1 MTGSEV
7 ITLRD
12 GTVVSLAVLKCLWA
26 IEARGGRLNRT
37 DDGGFQV
44 TPQGIVTPNER
55 VFLLENQDEARR
67 LVRYQA
73 DDSHLTDAAALS
85 SPVFA
90 SG

>member
-44 TPQGIVTPNER
+44 MPQGIVTPNDR
-55 VFLLENQDEARR
+55 VFLREHRDEARR

-73 DDSHLTDAAALS
+73 DDSHLTGQTAPERLALVS
-85 SPVFA
+85 
-90 SG
+90 